1 MANLD
6 SFLASPLADYL
17 ITALIM
23 ISVVGVTFT
32 LLTPLF
38 SKDKLGKRKEGL
50 VQKSSSS
57 SGNGSKRL
65 DITARRKTVQDQLK
79 AMEEAQAAKKKS
91 ADKPIFS
98 DWIGQ
103 AGLTWSKP
111 QFYLYSILCGL
122 LVFAISL
129 LSGQPLW
136 LSIAALFVGVFGL
149 PRFYVARARK
159 KRFNRFLDEFPNAVD
174 IIVRGIKSGMPLGD
188 CLTVAATESKE
199 PVGPEF
205 SLILDKMQMG
215 MPLSE
220 AIHNIP
226 KRVPLQETNFLAIV
240 ITIQA
245 QAGGSLSEA
254 LSNLSKTLR
263 QRKEMKGK
271 IRAVSQEAKSSAAI
285 IGALPFLVTL
295 MLYVVA
301 PDYIRLLVDTKI
313 GLILVGIGLF
323 WMSLGILVMRK
334 MIDFKI

>member
-1 MANLD
+1 MADLD
-6 SFLASPLADYL
+6 NFLASPLADYL

-23 ISVVGVTFT
+23 VSVIGVTFT
-32 LLTPLF
+32 LLMPLF

-50 VQKSSSS
+50 VNSSNSVAGRS
-57 SGNGSKRL
+57 AKRV
-65 DITARRKTVQDQLK
+65 DTTARRKSVQDQLK
-79 AMEEAQAAKKKS
+79 TMEAAQAAKKKS
-91 ADKPIFS
+91 ADKPIFA

-111 QFYLYSILCGL
+111 KFYVISVGCGL
-122 LVFAISL
+122 SIFLISVL
-129 LSGQPLW
+129 LGQPIWISFAL
-136 LSIAALFVGVFGL
+136 LFVGIFGL
-149 PRFYVARARK
+149 PRLYVSRKRK
-159 KRFNRFLDEFPNAVD
+159 KRFSKFLDEFPNAVD

-188 CLTVAATESKE
+188 CMQIAATESKD
-199 PVGPEF
+199 PVGAEF
-205 SLILDKMQMG
+205 AHVLDKMHMG
-215 MPLSE
+215 MPLAE
-220 AIHNIP
+220 AIHYIP

-254 LSNLSKTLR
+254 LGNLSKTLR

-271 IRAVSQEAKSSAAI
+271 IKAVSQEAKTSAAI
-285 IGALPFLVTL
+285 IGSLPFLVTL
-295 MLYVVA
+295 MLSAVA
-301 PDYIRLLVDTKI
+301 PDYIGLLIETEI